1 MAYQA
6 LYRTWRPQK
15 FSDMIGQ
22 EVVTKTLKNAIMT
35 GQTTHAY
42 LFNGPRGTG
51 KTSAAKIFAKAINC
65 LNPINGE
72 PDGVCAMCQ
81 AADNGT
87 LGDVIELDA
96 ASNNGV
102 DEIREIRE
110 DVNYAPTQA
119 KYKVYIIDEVHM
131 LSTGAFNALLKTL
144 EEPPANVIFIL
155 ATTEPQKI
163 PATIISRTQR
173 FDFKR
178 IDAKA
183 AYDRMT
189 YILDQRGDTYDEAAI
204 RVIANA
210 ADGGMRDA
218 LSILDQALSFGD
230 GHVTLE
236 NALLVTG
243 SVTQTL
249 LGEYVQAVVQQDTKA
264 ALAKLS
270 EVLSAGKDASRFVE
284 DLISYARDLLLHTE
298 APELIS
304 IVPDNIF
311 KALASDTPATVWY
324 RMIDTLNDTQ
334 QQLRYTNR
342 PSIYLEVLTVKLSQP
357 LPTTA
362 PVTVER
368 VSATKVVADPQPQPQ
383 RPQAVAS
390 APAQSI
396 PTAPVSE
403 APVSEPTLEPASTA
417 SEVNET
423 PAVQPTPVPSRV
435 APRVSDDQAAV
446 FSVLSAAT
454 RGDLDRVVG
463 VWADMVNMLPVP
475 QQAMLNVA
483 RPIAAS
489 PEGLVVG
496 FDFDVIKSNA
506 MRNAE
511 LLNTMVTQIQNL
523 TQAQHERQLVFVNAE
538 EWPKMRAVFVAQ
550 RKGTAQTTATQQ
562 QVETQTANTVADDL
576 ASLTAMDVASE
587 AEAGPAPVVAEA
599 ERLFGSD
606 IVEEIDD

>member
-87 LGDVIELDA
+87 LGDIIELDA

-249 LGEYVQAVVQQDTKA
+249 LGEYVQAVVKQETKQ

-270 EVLSAGKDASRFVE
+270 EVLSAGKDANRFVE

-304 IVPDNIF
+304 IVPDETF
-311 KALASDTPATVWY
+311 TDLAANTQANVWY
-324 RMIDTLNDTQ
+324 RMIDILNDTQ
-334 QQLRYTNR
+334 QQLRFTNR

-357 LPTTA
+357 MATTA

-368 VSATKVVADPQPQPQ
+368 VSAPQVVADPTPTAPK
-383 RPQAVAS
+383 PAPAPVAS
-390 APAQSI
+390 A
-396 PTAPVSE
+396 APV
-403 APVSEPTLEPASTA
+403 V
-417 SEVNET
+417 ET
-423 PAVQPTPVPSRV
+423 PTQPATQPEPVASAAPAEQPATPAPTRV
-435 APRVSDDQAAV
+435 APRVADDQSAV
-446 FSVLSAAT
+446 FGVLSAAT
-454 RGDLDRVVG
+454 RGDLDRVQT

-483 RPIAAS
+483 KPIAAS
-489 PEGLVVG
+489 PDGLVVA
-496 FDFDVIKSNA
+496 FDFEVIKANA

-511 LLNTMVTQIQNL
+511 LLHTMVTQIRLL
-523 TQAQHERQLVFVNAE
+523 TQAQNERQLVFVTTDD
-538 EWPKMRAVFVAQ
+538 WPKMRAAFVAQ
-550 RKGTAQTTATQQ
+550 RQGTAATPSVQQ
-562 QVETQTANTVADDL
+562 QVPQQVAAAVDDDL
-576 ASLTAMDVASE
+576 ASLTAMDDQTE
-587 AEAGPAPVVAEA
+587 AAGPEPVVAEA
-599 ERLFGSD
+599 ERLFGAD

>member
-1 MAYQA
+1 
-6 LYRTWRPQK
+6 
-15 FSDMIGQ
+15 
-22 EVVTKTLKNAIMT
+22 
-35 GQTTHAY
+35 
-42 LFNGPRGTG
+42 
-51 KTSAAKIFAKAINC
+51 
-65 LNPINGE
+65 
-72 PDGVCAMCQ
+72 
-81 AADNGT
+81 
-87 LGDVIELDA
+87 
-96 ASNNGV
+96 
-102 DEIREIRE
+102 
-110 DVNYAPTQA
+110 
-119 KYKVYIIDEVHM
+119 M

-249 LGEYVQAVVQQDTKA
+249 LGEYVQAVVKQDTKQ

-270 EVLSAGKDASRFVE
+270 EVLSAGKDANRFVE

-304 IVPDNIF
+304 IVPDETF
-311 KALASDTPATVWY
+311 TDLAANKQANVWY
-324 RMIDTLNDTQ
+324 RMIDILNDTQ
-334 QQLRYTNR
+334 QQLRFTNR

-357 LPTTA
+357 MATTA

-368 VSATKVVADPQPQPQ
+368 VSAPQVVADPTPTAPK
-383 RPQAVAS
+383 PAPAPVAS
-390 APAQSI
+390 AAPVVETPTQPATQPEPVASAA
-396 PTAPVSE
+396 PAEQPATTAP
-403 APVSEPTLEPASTA
+403 T
-417 SEVNET
+417 
-423 PAVQPTPVPSRV
+423 RV
-435 APRVSDDQAAV
+435 APRVADDQSAV
-446 FSVLSAAT
+446 FGVLSAAT
-454 RGDLDRVVG
+454 RGDLDRVQT

-483 RPIAAS
+483 KPIAAS
-489 PEGLVVG
+489 PDGLVVA
-496 FDFDVIKSNA
+496 FDFEVIKANA

-511 LLNTMVTQIQNL
+511 LLHTMVTQIRLL
-523 TQAQHERQLVFVNAE
+523 TQAQNERQLVFVTTDD
-538 EWPKMRAVFVAQ
+538 WPKMRAAFVAQ
-550 RKGTAQTTATQQ
+550 RQGTAATPSVQQ
-562 QVETQTANTVADDL
+562 QVPQQVAAAVDDDL
-576 ASLTAMDVASE
+576 ASLTAMDDQTE
-587 AEAGPAPVVAEA
+587 AAGPEPVVAEA
-599 ERLFGSD
+599 ERLFGAD

>member
-87 LGDVIELDA
+87 LGDIIELDA

-249 LGEYVQAVVQQDTKA
+249 LGEYVQAVVKQDTKQ

-270 EVLSAGKDASRFVE
+270 EVLSAGKDANRFVE

-304 IVPDNIF
+304 IVPDETF
-311 KALASDTPATVWY
+311 TDLAANTQANVWY
-324 RMIDTLNDTQ
+324 RMIDILNDTQ
-334 QQLRYTNR
+334 QQLRFTNR
-342 PSIYLEVLTVKLSQP
+342 PSIYLEVLTVKLSQ
-357 LPTTA
+357 LMATTA

-368 VSATKVVADPQPQPQ
+368 VSAPQVVADPTPTAPK
-383 RPQAVAS
+383 PAPAPVAS
-390 APAQSI
+390 AAPVVEI
-396 PTAPVSE
+396 PTQPATQPEPVASAAPAE
-403 APVSEPTLEPASTA
+403 QPA
-417 SEVNET
+417 T
-423 PAVQPTPVPSRV
+423 PAPTRV
-435 APRVSDDQAAV
+435 APRVADDQSAV
-446 FSVLSAAT
+446 FGVLSAAT
-454 RGDLDRVVG
+454 RGDLDRVQT

-483 RPIAAS
+483 KPIAAS
-489 PEGLVVG
+489 PDGLVVA
-496 FDFDVIKSNA
+496 FDFEVIKANA

-511 LLNTMVTQIQNL
+511 LLHTMVAQIRLL
-523 TQAQHERQLVFVNAE
+523 TQAQNERQLVFVTTDD
-538 EWPKMRAVFVAQ
+538 WPKMRAAFVAQ
-550 RKGTAQTTATQQ
+550 RQGTAATPSVQQ
-562 QVETQTANTVADDL
+562 QVPQQVAAAVDDDL
-576 ASLTAMDVASE
+576 ASLTAMDDQTE
-587 AEAGPAPVVAEA
+587 AAGPEPVVAEA
-599 ERLFGSD
+599 ERLFGAD

>member
-51 KTSAAKIFAKAINC
+51 KTSAAKLFAKAINC

-87 LGDVIELDA
+87 LGDIIELDA

-249 LGEYVQAVVQQDTKA
+249 LGEYVQAVVKQDTKQ

-270 EVLSAGKDASRFVE
+270 EVLSAGKDANRFVE

-304 IVPDNIF
+304 IVPDETF
-311 KALASDTPATVWY
+311 TDLAANTQANVWY
-324 RMIDTLNDTQ
+324 RMIDILNDTQ
-334 QQLRYTNR
+334 QQLRFTNR

-357 LPTTA
+357 MATTA

-368 VSATKVVADPQPQPQ
+368 VSAPQVVADPTPTAPK
-383 RPQAVAS
+383 PAPAPVAS
-390 APAQSI
+390 A
-396 PTAPVSE
+396 APVVETPTQPATQPEPVASA
-403 APVSEPTLEPASTA
+403 APVEQPATAAPT
-417 SEVNET
+417 
-423 PAVQPTPVPSRV
+423 RV
-435 APRVSDDQAAV
+435 APRVADDQSAV
-446 FSVLSAAT
+446 FGVLSAAT
-454 RGDLDRVVG
+454 RGDLDRVQT

-483 RPIAAS
+483 KPIAAS
-489 PEGLVVG
+489 PDGLVVA
-496 FDFDVIKSNA
+496 FDFEVIKANA

-511 LLNTMVTQIQNL
+511 LLHTMVTQIRLL
-523 TQAQHERQLVFVNAE
+523 TQAQNERQLVFVTTDD
-538 EWPKMRAVFVAQ
+538 WPKMRASFVAQ
-550 RKGTAQTTATQQ
+550 RQGTAATPSVQQ
-562 QVETQTANTVADDL
+562 QVPQQIAAAVDDDL
-576 ASLTAMDVASE
+576 ASLTAMDDQTE
-587 AEAGPAPVVAEA
+587 AAGPEPVVAEA
-599 ERLFGSD
+599 ERLFGAD

>member
-87 LGDVIELDA
+87 LGDIIELDA

-189 YILDQRGDTYDEAAI
+189 YILDQRDDTYDEAAI

-249 LGEYVQAVVQQDTKA
+249 LGEYVQAVVKQDTKQ

-270 EVLSAGKDASRFVE
+270 EVLSAGKDANRFVE

-304 IVPDNIF
+304 IVPDETF
-311 KALASDTPATVWY
+311 TDLAANTQANVWY
-324 RMIDTLNDTQ
+324 RMIDILNDTQ
-334 QQLRYTNR
+334 QQLRFTNR

-357 LPTTA
+357 MATTA

-368 VSATKVVADPQPQPQ
+368 VSAPQVVADPTPTAPKPAPAPVASVAPVVETPTQPAPQPE
-383 RPQAVAS
+383 PVAS
-390 APAQSI
+390 AAPAEQPATAA
-396 PTAPVSE
+396 PT
-403 APVSEPTLEPASTA
+403 
-417 SEVNET
+417 
-423 PAVQPTPVPSRV
+423 RV
-435 APRVSDDQAAV
+435 APRVADDQSAV
-446 FSVLSAAT
+446 FGVLSAAT
-454 RGDLDRVVG
+454 RGDLDRVQT

-483 RPIAAS
+483 KPIAAS
-489 PEGLVVG
+489 PDGLVVA
-496 FDFDVIKSNA
+496 FDFEVIKANA

-511 LLNTMVTQIQNL
+511 LLHTMVTQIRLL
-523 TQAQHERQLVFVNAE
+523 TQAQNERQLVFVTTDD
-538 EWPKMRAVFVAQ
+538 WPKMRAAFVAQ
-550 RKGTAQTTATQQ
+550 RQGTAATPSVQQ
-562 QVETQTANTVADDL
+562 QVPQQVAAAVDDDL
-576 ASLTAMDVASE
+576 ASLTAMDDQAE
-587 AEAGPAPVVAEA
+587 AAGPAPVVAEA
-599 ERLFGSD
+599 ERLFGAD

>member
-87 LGDVIELDA
+87 LGDIIELDA

-249 LGEYVQAVVQQDTKA
+249 LGEYVQAVVKQDTKQ

-270 EVLSAGKDASRFVE
+270 EVLSAGKDDNRFVE

-304 IVPDNIF
+304 IVPDETF
-311 KALASDTPATVWY
+311 TDLAANTQANVWY
-324 RMIDTLNDTQ
+324 RMIDILNDTQ
-334 QQLRYTNR
+334 QQLRFTNR

-357 LPTTA
+357 MATTA

-368 VSATKVVADPQPQPQ
+368 VSAPQVVADPTPTAPKPAPAPVASVAPVVETPTQPAPQPE
-383 RPQAVAS
+383 PVAS
-390 APAQSI
+390 AAPAEQPATAA
-396 PTAPVSE
+396 PT
-403 APVSEPTLEPASTA
+403 
-417 SEVNET
+417 
-423 PAVQPTPVPSRV
+423 RV
-435 APRVSDDQAAV
+435 APRVADDQSAV
-446 FSVLSAAT
+446 FGVLSAAT
-454 RGDLDRVVG
+454 RGDLDRVQT

-483 RPIAAS
+483 KPIAAS
-489 PEGLVVG
+489 PDGLVVA
-496 FDFDVIKSNA
+496 FDFEVIKANA

-511 LLNTMVTQIQNL
+511 LLHTMVTQIRLL
-523 TQAQHERQLVFVNAE
+523 TQAQNERQLVFVTTDD
-538 EWPKMRAVFVAQ
+538 WPKMRAAFVAQ
-550 RKGTAQTTATQQ
+550 RQGTAATPSVQQ
-562 QVETQTANTVADDL
+562 QVPQQVAAAVDDDL
-576 ASLTAMDVASE
+576 ASLTAMDDQTE
-587 AEAGPAPVVAEA
+587 AAGPEPVVAEA
-599 ERLFGSD
+599 ERLFGAD

>member
-1 MAYQA
+1 VLLFFLRVKLGKIEAEISKERSRPNMAYQA

-15 FSDMIGQ
+15 FSDMVGQ
-22 EVVTKTLKNAIMT
+22 EVVTKTLKNAIIT
-35 GQTTHAY
+35 GQTSHAY

-51 KTSAAKIFAKAINC
+51 KTSAAKIFAKAVNC
-65 LNPINGE
+65 LNPIDGE
-72 PDGVCAMCQ
+72 PDGVCAICQ

-87 LGDVIELDA
+87 LGDIIELDA

-102 DEIREIRE
+102 DEIRQIRE

-183 AYDRMT
+183 AYDRMV
-189 YILDQRGDTYDEAAI
+189 YILDERGDTYDEAAL

-249 LGEYVQAVVQQDTKA
+249 LGEYVQAVVRQDTQG
-264 ALAKLS
+264 ALAKLA
-270 EVLSAGKDASRFVE
+270 EVLEAGKDANRFVE
-284 DLISYARDLLLHTE
+284 DLISYARDLLLNTE

-304 IVPDNIF
+304 IVPDDIF
-311 KALASDTPATVWY
+311 KSLATQEQPITWY
-324 RMIDTLNDTQ
+324 RMIDSLNDTQ
-334 QQLRYTNR
+334 QQLRFTNR
-342 PSIYLEVLTVKLSQP
+342 PSIYLEVLTVKLTQP
-357 LPTTA
+357 MVAPASVQVERITPPVQAAPQTPKPVIEPTSTA
-362 PVTVER
+362 PVVE
-368 VSATKVVADPQPQPQ
+368 K
-383 RPQAVAS
+383 
-390 APAQSI
+390 
-396 PTAPVSE
+396 SE
-403 APVSEPTLEPASTA
+403 AP
-417 SEVNET
+417 
-423 PAVQPTPVPSRV
+423 QPSP
-435 APRVSDDQAAV
+435 APRPIKTAPKVTSDATAV
-446 FSVLSAAT
+446 YKVLSDAT
-454 RGDLDRVVG
+454 RGDLDRVQT
-463 VWADMVNMLPVP
+463 VWSDLVNTLEIP

-483 RPIAAS
+483 KPIAAS
-489 PEGLVVG
+489 PDGVVIA
-496 FDFDVIKSNA
+496 FDFDVIRANA
-506 MRNAE
+506 MKNADM
-511 LLNTMVTQIQNL
+511 LQTVTQKMQQL
-523 TQAQHERQLVFVNAE
+523 TQSEHERQLVLINAD
-538 EWPKMRAVFVAQ
+538 EWPKLRSDFVAQ
-550 RKGTAQTTATQQ
+550 RQGGSAKKATETDTQAQQAAAELADVTAAP
-562 QVETQTANTVADDL
+562 QVEDEPEAPIT
-576 ASLTAMDVASE
+576 
-587 AEAGPAPVVAEA
+587 AEAQ
-599 ERLFGSD
+599 RLFGED
-606 IVEEIDD
+606 IVETVDD

>member
-87 LGDVIELDA
+87 LSDIIELDA

-249 LGEYVQAVVQQDTKA
+249 LGEYVQAVVKQDTKQ

-270 EVLSAGKDASRFVE
+270 EVLSAGKDANRFVE

-304 IVPDNIF
+304 IVPDETF
-311 KALASDTPATVWY
+311 TDLAANTQANVWY
-324 RMIDTLNDTQ
+324 RMIDILNDTQ
-334 QQLRYTNR
+334 QQLRFTNR

-357 LPTTA
+357 MATTA

-368 VSATKVVADPQPQPQ
+368 VSAPQVVADPTPTAPTK
-383 RPQAVAS
+383 PAPAPVAS
-390 APAQSI
+390 A
-396 PTAPVSE
+396 APV
-403 APVSEPTLEPASTA
+403 V
-417 SEVNET
+417 ET
-423 PAVQPTPVPSRV
+423 PTQPATQPEPVASAAPAEQPATAAPTRV
-435 APRVSDDQAAV
+435 APRVADDQSAV
-446 FSVLSAAT
+446 FGVLSAAT
-454 RGDLDRVVG
+454 RGDLDRVQT

-483 RPIAAS
+483 KPIAAS
-489 PEGLVVG
+489 PDGLVVA
-496 FDFDVIKSNA
+496 FDFEVIKANA

-511 LLNTMVTQIQNL
+511 LLHTMVTQIRLL
-523 TQAQHERQLVFVNAE
+523 TQAQNERQLVFVTTDD
-538 EWPKMRAVFVAQ
+538 WPKMRAAFVAQ
-550 RKGTAQTTATQQ
+550 RQGTAATPSVQQ
-562 QVETQTANTVADDL
+562 QVPQQVAAAVDDDL
-576 ASLTAMDVASE
+576 ASLTAMDDQTE
-587 AEAGPAPVVAEA
+587 AAGPEPVVAEA
-599 ERLFGSD
+599 ERLFGAD

>member
-87 LGDVIELDA
+87 LGDIIELDA

-249 LGEYVQAVVQQDTKA
+249 LGEYVQAVVKQDTKQ

-270 EVLSAGKDASRFVE
+270 EVLSAGKDANRFVE

-304 IVPDNIF
+304 IVPDETF
-311 KALASDTPATVWY
+311 TDLAANTQANVWY
-324 RMIDTLNDTQ
+324 RMIDILNETQ
-334 QQLRYTNR
+334 QQLRFTNR

-357 LPTTA
+357 MATTA

-368 VSATKVVADPQPQPQ
+368 VSAPQVVADPTPTAPK
-383 RPQAVAS
+383 PAPAPVAS
-390 APAQSI
+390 A
-396 PTAPVSE
+396 APVVETPTQPATQPEPVASA
-403 APVSEPTLEPASTA
+403 APVEQPATAAPT
-417 SEVNET
+417 
-423 PAVQPTPVPSRV
+423 RV
-435 APRVSDDQAAV
+435 APRVADDQSAV
-446 FSVLSAAT
+446 FGVLSAAT
-454 RGDLDRVVG
+454 RGDLDRVQT

-483 RPIAAS
+483 KPIAAS
-489 PEGLVVG
+489 PDGLVVA
-496 FDFDVIKSNA
+496 FDFEVIKANA

-511 LLNTMVTQIQNL
+511 LLHTMVTQIRLL
-523 TQAQHERQLVFVNAE
+523 TQAQNERQLVFVTTDD
-538 EWPKMRAVFVAQ
+538 WPKMRASFVAQ
-550 RKGTAQTTATQQ
+550 RQGTAATPSVQQ
-562 QVETQTANTVADDL
+562 QVPQQVAAAVDDDL
-576 ASLTAMDVASE
+576 ASLTAMDDQTE
-587 AEAGPAPVVAEA
+587 AAGPEPVVAEA
-599 ERLFGSD
+599 ERLFGAD

>member
-87 LGDVIELDA
+87 LGDIIELDA

-249 LGEYVQAVVQQDTKA
+249 LGEYVQAVVKQDTKQ

-270 EVLSAGKDASRFVE
+270 EVLSAGKDANRFVE

-304 IVPDNIF
+304 IVPDETF
-311 KALASDTPATVWY
+311 TDLAANTQANVWY
-324 RMIDTLNDTQ
+324 RMIDILNDTQ
-334 QQLRYTNR
+334 QQLRFTNR

-357 LPTTA
+357 MATTA

-368 VSATKVVADPQPQPQ
+368 VSAPQVVADPTPTAPTK
-383 RPQAVAS
+383 PAPAPVAS
-390 APAQSI
+390 A
-396 PTAPVSE
+396 APV
-403 APVSEPTLEPASTA
+403 V
-417 SEVNET
+417 ET
-423 PAVQPTPVPSRV
+423 PTQPATQPEPVASAAPAEQPATAAPTRV
-435 APRVSDDQAAV
+435 APRVADDQSAV
-446 FSVLSAAT
+446 FGVLGAAT
-454 RGDLDRVVG
+454 RGDLDRVQT

-483 RPIAAS
+483 KPIAAS
-489 PEGLVVG
+489 PDGLVVA
-496 FDFDVIKSNA
+496 FDFEVIKANA

-511 LLNTMVTQIQNL
+511 LLHTMVTQIRLL
-523 TQAQHERQLVFVNAE
+523 TQAQNERQLVFVTTDD
-538 EWPKMRAVFVAQ
+538 WPKMRAAFVAQ
-550 RKGTAQTTATQQ
+550 RQGTAATPSVQQ
-562 QVETQTANTVADDL
+562 QVPQQVAAAVDDDL
-576 ASLTAMDVASE
+576 ASLTAMDDQTE
-587 AEAGPAPVVAEA
+587 AAGPEPVVAEA
-599 ERLFGSD
+599 ERLFGAD

>member
-87 LGDVIELDA
+87 LGDIIELDA

-144 EEPPANVIFIL
+144 EEPPANVIFIF

-249 LGEYVQAVVQQDTKA
+249 LGEYVQAVVKQDTKQ

-270 EVLSAGKDASRFVE
+270 EVLSAGKDANRFVE

-304 IVPDNIF
+304 IVPDETF
-311 KALASDTPATVWY
+311 TDLAANTQANVWY
-324 RMIDTLNDTQ
+324 RMIDILNDTQ
-334 QQLRYTNR
+334 QQLRFTNR

-357 LPTTA
+357 MATTA

-368 VSATKVVADPQPQPQ
+368 VSAPQVVADPTPTAPK
-383 RPQAVAS
+383 PAPAPVAS
-390 APAQSI
+390 AAPVVETPTQPATQPEPVASAA
-396 PTAPVSE
+396 PAEQPATTAP
-403 APVSEPTLEPASTA
+403 T
-417 SEVNET
+417 
-423 PAVQPTPVPSRV
+423 RV
-435 APRVSDDQAAV
+435 APRVADDQSAV
-446 FSVLSAAT
+446 FGVLSAAT
-454 RGDLDRVVG
+454 RGDLDRVQT

-483 RPIAAS
+483 KPIAAS
-489 PEGLVVG
+489 PDGLVVA
-496 FDFDVIKSNA
+496 FDFEVIKANA

-511 LLNTMVTQIQNL
+511 LLHTMVTQIRLL
-523 TQAQHERQLVFVNAE
+523 TQAQNERQLVFVTTDD
-538 EWPKMRAVFVAQ
+538 WPKMRAAFVAQ
-550 RKGTAQTTATQQ
+550 RQGTAATPSVQQ
-562 QVETQTANTVADDL
+562 QVPQQVAAAVDDDL
-576 ASLTAMDVASE
+576 ASLTAMDDQTE
-587 AEAGPAPVVAEA
+587 AAGPEPVVAEA
-599 ERLFGSD
+599 ERLFGAD

>member
-22 EVVTKTLKNAIMT
+22 EIVTKTLKNAIIT
-35 GQTTHAY
+35 GQITHAY

-65 LNPINGE
+65 LHPVDGE
-72 PDGVCAMCQ
+72 PDGTCEICQ

-87 LGDVIELDA
+87 LGDIVELDA

-110 DVNYAPTQA
+110 DVTYAPTQA

-178 IDAKA
+178 INAQS
-183 AYDRMT
+183 AYERMI
-189 YILDQRGDTYDEAAI
+189 YILDQRGNTYDEAALK
-204 RVIANA
+204 VIANA

-249 LGEYVQAVVQQDTKA
+249 LGKYVEAVVNQNTKQG
-264 ALAKLS
+264 LAKLS
-270 EVLSAGKDASRFVE
+270 EVLDEGKDANRFVE
-284 DLISYARDLLLHTE
+284 DLISYARDLLLYTE
-298 APELIS
+298 APELVTL
-304 IVPDNIF
+304 VPDETFTQLAKTQSANI
-311 KALASDTPATVWY
+311 WY
-324 RMIDTLNDTQ
+324 NMIDTLNNTQ
-334 QQLRYTNR
+334 QQLRFTNR
-342 PSIYLEVLTVKLSQP
+342 PAIYLEVLTVKLSQP
-357 LPTTA
+357 VGQGQVVSSVSSAVDPVATAVQTDRQSSEQQPT
-362 PVTVER
+362 P
-368 VSATKVVADPQPQPQ
+368 SP
-383 RPQAVAS
+383 AS
-390 APAQSI
+390 EPAQS
-396 PTAPVSE
+396 VSHE
-403 APVSEPTLEPASTA
+403 EKRSQPVSEPKPVT
-417 SEVNET
+417 SEN
-423 PAVQPTPVPSRV
+423 SRV
-435 APRVSDDQAAV
+435 APHVSEDQAAV
-446 FSVLSAAT
+446 FGVLSEAT
-454 RGDLDRVVG
+454 RGDLDRVTAIWG
-463 VWADMVNMLPVP
+463 DMINMLPVP
-475 QQAMLNVA
+475 EQAMLNVA

-489 PEGLVVG
+489 SNGLVVA
-496 FDFDVIKSNA
+496 FDFDVIRANA
-506 MRNAE
+506 MRKPD
-511 LLNTMVTQIQNL
+511 LLQTMVTQIREL
-523 TQAQHERQLVFVNAE
+523 TQAQHERQLVFITTE
-538 EWPKMRAVFVAQ
+538 SWPVLRSKFVAQ
-550 RKGTAQTTATQQ
+550 LPKHKQQAPAVNPDIEEKADTTEDNLVT
-562 QVETQTANTVADDL
+562 
-576 ASLTAMDVASE
+576 E
-587 AEAGPAPVVAEA
+587 AKTIFDE
-599 ERLFGSD
+599 S

>member
-87 LGDVIELDA
+87 LGDIIELDA

-249 LGEYVQAVVQQDTKA
+249 LGEYVQAVVKQDTKQ

-270 EVLSAGKDASRFVE
+270 EVLSAGKDANRFVE

-304 IVPDNIF
+304 IVPDETF
-311 KALASDTPATVWY
+311 TDLAANTQANVWY
-324 RMIDTLNDTQ
+324 RMIDILNDTQ
-334 QQLRYTNR
+334 QQLRFTNR

-357 LPTTA
+357 MATTA

-368 VSATKVVADPQPQPQ
+368 VSAPQVVADPTPTAPKPAPAPVASVAPVVETPTQPAPQPE
-383 RPQAVAS
+383 PVAS
-390 APAQSI
+390 AAPAEQPATAA
-396 PTAPVSE
+396 PT
-403 APVSEPTLEPASTA
+403 
-417 SEVNET
+417 
-423 PAVQPTPVPSRV
+423 RV
-435 APRVSDDQAAV
+435 APRVADDQSAV
-446 FSVLSAAT
+446 FGVLSAAT
-454 RGDLDRVVG
+454 RGDLDRVQT

-483 RPIAAS
+483 KPIAAS
-489 PEGLVVG
+489 PDGLVVA
-496 FDFDVIKSNA
+496 FDFEVIKANA

-511 LLNTMVTQIQNL
+511 LLHTMVTQIRLL
-523 TQAQHERQLVFVNAE
+523 TQAQNERQLVFVTTDD
-538 EWPKMRAVFVAQ
+538 WPKMRAAFVAQ
-550 RKGTAQTTATQQ
+550 RQGTAATPSVQQ
-562 QVETQTANTVADDL
+562 QVPQQVAAAVDDDL
-576 ASLTAMDVASE
+576 ASLTAMDDQ
-587 AEAGPAPVVAEA
+587 AEASGPAPVVAEA
-599 ERLFGSD
+599 ERLFGAD

>member
-87 LGDVIELDA
+87 LGDIIELDA

-249 LGEYVQAVVQQDTKA
+249 LGEYVQAVVKQDTKQ

-270 EVLSAGKDASRFVE
+270 EVLSAGKDANRFVE

-304 IVPDNIF
+304 IVPDETF
-311 KALASDTPATVWY
+311 TDLAANTQANVWY
-324 RMIDTLNDTQ
+324 RMIDILNDTQ
-334 QQLRYTNR
+334 QQLRFTNR

-357 LPTTA
+357 MATTA

-368 VSATKVVADPQPQPQ
+368 VSAPQVVADPTSTAPKPA
-383 RPQAVAS
+383 PAPVAS
-390 APAQSI
+390 AAPVVETPTQPATQPEPVASAA
-396 PTAPVSE
+396 PAEQPATTAP
-403 APVSEPTLEPASTA
+403 T
-417 SEVNET
+417 
-423 PAVQPTPVPSRV
+423 RV
-435 APRVSDDQAAV
+435 APRVADDQSAV
-446 FSVLSAAT
+446 FGVLSAAT
-454 RGDLDRVVG
+454 RGDLDRVQT

-483 RPIAAS
+483 KPIAAS
-489 PEGLVVG
+489 PDGLVVA
-496 FDFDVIKSNA
+496 FDFEVIKANA

-511 LLNTMVTQIQNL
+511 LLHTMVTQIRLL
-523 TQAQHERQLVFVNAE
+523 TQAQNERQLVFVTTDD
-538 EWPKMRAVFVAQ
+538 WPKMRAAFVAQ
-550 RKGTAQTTATQQ
+550 RQGTAATPSVQQ
-562 QVETQTANTVADDL
+562 QVPQQVAAAVDDDL
-576 ASLTAMDVASE
+576 ASLTAMDDQTE
-587 AEAGPAPVVAEA
+587 AAGPEPVVAEA
-599 ERLFGSD
+599 ERLFGAD

>member
-87 LGDVIELDA
+87 LGDIIELDA

-249 LGEYVQAVVQQDTKA
+249 LGEYVQAVVKQDTKQ

-270 EVLSAGKDASRFVE
+270 EVLSAGKDANRFAE

-304 IVPDNIF
+304 IVPDETF
-311 KALASDTPATVWY
+311 TDLAANTQANVWY
-324 RMIDTLNDTQ
+324 RMIDILNDTQ
-334 QQLRYTNR
+334 QQLRFTNR

-357 LPTTA
+357 MATTA

-368 VSATKVVADPQPQPQ
+368 VSAPQVVADPTPTAPKPAPAPVASVAPVVETPTQPAPQPE
-383 RPQAVAS
+383 PVAS
-390 APAQSI
+390 AAPAEQ
-396 PTAPVSE
+396 PATTAP
-403 APVSEPTLEPASTA
+403 T
-417 SEVNET
+417 
-423 PAVQPTPVPSRV
+423 RV
-435 APRVSDDQAAV
+435 APRVADDQSAV
-446 FSVLSAAT
+446 FGVLSAAT
-454 RGDLDRVVG
+454 RGDLDRVQT

-483 RPIAAS
+483 KPIAAS
-489 PEGLVVG
+489 PDGLVVA
-496 FDFDVIKSNA
+496 FDFEVIKANA

-511 LLNTMVTQIQNL
+511 LLHTMVTQIRLL
-523 TQAQHERQLVFVNAE
+523 TQAQNERQLVFVTTDD
-538 EWPKMRAVFVAQ
+538 WPKMRAAFVAQ
-550 RKGTAQTTATQQ
+550 RQGTAATPSVQQ
-562 QVETQTANTVADDL
+562 QVPQQVAAAVDDDL
-576 ASLTAMDVASE
+576 ASLTAMDDQTE
-587 AEAGPAPVVAEA
+587 AAGPEPVVAEA
-599 ERLFGSD
+599 ERLFGAD

>member
-87 LGDVIELDA
+87 LGDIIELDA

-249 LGEYVQAVVQQDTKA
+249 LGEYVQAVVKQDTKQ

-270 EVLSAGKDASRFVE
+270 EVLSAGKDANRFVE

-304 IVPDNIF
+304 IVPDETF
-311 KALASDTPATVWY
+311 TDLAANTQANVWY
-324 RMIDTLNDTQ
+324 RMIDILNDTQ
-334 QQLRYTNR
+334 QQLRFTNR

-357 LPTTA
+357 MATTA

-368 VSATKVVADPQPQPQ
+368 VSAPQVVADPTPTAPK
-383 RPQAVAS
+383 PAPAPVAS
-390 APAQSI
+390 AAPVVETPTQPATQPEPVASAA
-396 PTAPVSE
+396 PAEQPATTAP
-403 APVSEPTLEPASTA
+403 T
-417 SEVNET
+417 
-423 PAVQPTPVPSRV
+423 RV
-435 APRVSDDQAAV
+435 APRVADDQSVV
-446 FSVLSAAT
+446 FGVLSAAT
-454 RGDLDRVVG
+454 RGDLDRVQT

-483 RPIAAS
+483 KPIAAS
-489 PEGLVVG
+489 PDGLVVA
-496 FDFDVIKSNA
+496 FDFEVIKANA

-511 LLNTMVTQIQNL
+511 LLHTMVTQIRLL
-523 TQAQHERQLVFVNAE
+523 TQAQNERQLVFVTTDD
-538 EWPKMRAVFVAQ
+538 WPKMRAAFVAQ
-550 RKGTAQTTATQQ
+550 RQGTAATPSVQQ
-562 QVETQTANTVADDL
+562 QVPQQVAAAVDDDL
-576 ASLTAMDVASE
+576 ASLTAMDDQTE
-587 AEAGPAPVVAEA
+587 AAGPEPVVAEA
-599 ERLFGSD
+599 ERLFGAD

>member
-87 LGDVIELDA
+87 LGDIIELDA

-249 LGEYVQAVVQQDTKA
+249 LGEYVQAVVKQDTKQ

-270 EVLSAGKDASRFVE
+270 EVLSAGKDANRFVE

-304 IVPDNIF
+304 IVPDETF
-311 KALASDTPATVWY
+311 TDLAANTQANVWY
-324 RMIDTLNDTQ
+324 RMIDILNDTQ
-334 QQLRYTNR
+334 QQLRFTNR

-357 LPTTA
+357 MATTA

-368 VSATKVVADPQPQPQ
+368 VSAPQVVADPTPTAPK
-383 RPQAVAS
+383 PAPAPVAS
-390 APAQSI
+390 AAPVVETPTQPATQPEPVASAA
-396 PTAPVSE
+396 PAEQPATTAP
-403 APVSEPTLEPASTA
+403 T
-417 SEVNET
+417 
-423 PAVQPTPVPSRV
+423 RV
-435 APRVSDDQAAV
+435 APRVADDQSAV
-446 FSVLSAAT
+446 FGVLSAAT
-454 RGDLDRVVG
+454 RGDLDRVQT

-483 RPIAAS
+483 KPIAAS
-489 PEGLVVG
+489 PDGLVVA
-496 FDFDVIKSNA
+496 FDFEVIKANA

-511 LLNTMVTQIQNL
+511 LLHTMVTQIRLL
-523 TQAQHERQLVFVNAE
+523 TQAQNERQLVFVTTDD
-538 EWPKMRAVFVAQ
+538 WPKMRAAFVAQ
-550 RKGTAQTTATQQ
+550 RQGTAATPSVQQ
-562 QVETQTANTVADDL
+562 QVPQQVAAAVDDDL
-576 ASLTAMDVASE
+576 ASLTAMDDQ
-587 AEAGPAPVVAEA
+587 AEAAGPEPVVAEA
-599 ERLFGSD
+599 ERLFGAD

>member
-87 LGDVIELDA
+87 LGDIIELDA

-249 LGEYVQAVVQQDTKA
+249 LGEYVQAVVKQDTKQ

-270 EVLSAGKDASRFVE
+270 EVLSAGKDANRFVE

-304 IVPDNIF
+304 IVPDETF
-311 KALASDTPATVWY
+311 TDLAANTQANVWY
-324 RMIDTLNDTQ
+324 RMIDILNDTQ
-334 QQLRYTNR
+334 QQLRFTNR

-357 LPTTA
+357 MATTA

-368 VSATKVVADPQPQPQ
+368 VSAPQVVADPTPTAPTK
-383 RPQAVAS
+383 PGPAPVAS
-390 APAQSI
+390 A
-396 PTAPVSE
+396 APV
-403 APVSEPTLEPASTA
+403 V
-417 SEVNET
+417 ET
-423 PAVQPTPVPSRV
+423 PTQPATQPEPVASAAPAEQPATAAPTCV
-435 APRVSDDQAAV
+435 APRVADDQSAV
-446 FSVLSAAT
+446 FGVLSAAT
-454 RGDLDRVVG
+454 RGDLDRVQT

-483 RPIAAS
+483 TPIAAS
-489 PEGLVVG
+489 PDGLVVA
-496 FDFDVIKSNA
+496 FDFEVIKANA

-511 LLNTMVTQIQNL
+511 LLHTMVTQIRLL
-523 TQAQHERQLVFVNAE
+523 TQAQNERQLVFVTTDD
-538 EWPKMRAVFVAQ
+538 WPKMRAAFVAQ
-550 RKGTAQTTATQQ
+550 RQGTAATPSVQQ
-562 QVETQTANTVADDL
+562 QVPQQVAAAVDDDL
-576 ASLTAMDVASE
+576 ASLTAMDDQTE
-587 AEAGPAPVVAEA
+587 AAGPEPVVAEA
-599 ERLFGSD
+599 ERLFGAD

>member
-87 LGDVIELDA
+87 LGDIIELDA

-249 LGEYVQAVVQQDTKA
+249 LGEYVQAVVKQDTKQ

-270 EVLSAGKDASRFVE
+270 EVLSAGKDANRFVE

-304 IVPDNIF
+304 IVPDETF
-311 KALASDTPATVWY
+311 TDLAANTQANVWY
-324 RMIDTLNDTQ
+324 RMIDILNDTQ
-334 QQLRYTNR
+334 QQLRFTNR

-357 LPTTA
+357 MATTA

-368 VSATKVVADPQPQPQ
+368 VSAPQVVADPTPTAPK
-383 RPQAVAS
+383 PAPAPVAS
-390 APAQSI
+390 A
-396 PTAPVSE
+396 APVVETPTQPATQPEPVASA
-403 APVSEPTLEPASTA
+403 APVEQPATAAPT
-417 SEVNET
+417 
-423 PAVQPTPVPSRV
+423 RV
-435 APRVSDDQAAV
+435 APRVADDQSAV
-446 FSVLSAAT
+446 FGVLSAAT
-454 RGDLDRVVG
+454 RGDLDRVQT

-483 RPIAAS
+483 KPIAAS
-489 PEGLVVG
+489 PDGLVVA
-496 FDFDVIKSNA
+496 FDFEVIKANA

-511 LLNTMVTQIQNL
+511 LLHTMVTQIRLL
-523 TQAQHERQLVFVNAE
+523 TQAQNERQLVFVTTDD
-538 EWPKMRAVFVAQ
+538 WPKMRAAFVAQ
-550 RKGTAQTTATQQ
+550 RQGTAATPSVQQ
-562 QVETQTANTVADDL
+562 QVPQQVAAAVDDDL
-576 ASLTAMDVASE
+576 ASLTAMDDQTE
-587 AEAGPAPVVAEA
+587 AAGPEPVVAEA
-599 ERLFGSD
+599 ERLFGAD

>member
-87 LGDVIELDA
+87 LGDIIELDA

-249 LGEYVQAVVQQDTKA
+249 LGEYVQAVVKQDTKQ

-270 EVLSAGKDASRFVE
+270 EVLSAGKDANRFVE

-304 IVPDNIF
+304 IVPDETF
-311 KALASDTPATVWY
+311 TDLAANTQANVWY
-324 RMIDTLNDTQ
+324 RMIDILNDTQ
-334 QQLRYTNR
+334 QQLRFTNR

-357 LPTTA
+357 MATTA

-368 VSATKVVADPQPQPQ
+368 VSAPQVVADPTPTAPK
-383 RPQAVAS
+383 PAPAPVAS
-390 APAQSI
+390 AAPVVETPTQPATQPEPVASAA
-396 PTAPVSE
+396 PAEQPATTAP
-403 APVSEPTLEPASTA
+403 T
-417 SEVNET
+417 
-423 PAVQPTPVPSRV
+423 RV
-435 APRVSDDQAAV
+435 APRVADDQSAV
-446 FSVLSAAT
+446 FGVLSAAT
-454 RGDLDRVVG
+454 RGDLDRVQT

-483 RPIAAS
+483 KPIAAS
-489 PEGLVVG
+489 PDGLVVA
-496 FDFDVIKSNA
+496 FDFEVIKANA

-511 LLNTMVTQIQNL
+511 LLHTMVTQIRLL
-523 TQAQHERQLVFVNAE
+523 TQAQNERQLVFVTTDD
-538 EWPKMRAVFVAQ
+538 WPKMRAAFVAQ
-550 RKGTAQTTATQQ
+550 RQGTAATPSVQQ
-562 QVETQTANTVADDL
+562 QVPQQVAAAVDDDL
-576 ASLTAMDVASE
+576 ASLTAMDDKTE
-587 AEAGPAPVVAEA
+587 AAGPEPVVAEA
-599 ERLFGSD
+599 ERLFGAD

>member
-87 LGDVIELDA
+87 LGDIIELDA

-249 LGEYVQAVVQQDTKA
+249 LGEYVQAVVKQDTKQ

-270 EVLSAGKDASRFVE
+270 EVLSAGKDANRFVE

-304 IVPDNIF
+304 IVPDETF
-311 KALASDTPATVWY
+311 TDLAANTQANVWY
-324 RMIDTLNDTQ
+324 RMIDILNDTQ
-334 QQLRYTNR
+334 QQLRFTNR

-357 LPTTA
+357 MATTA

-368 VSATKVVADPQPQPQ
+368 VSAPQVVADPTPTAPK
-383 RPQAVAS
+383 PAPVAS
-390 APAQSI
+390 A
-396 PTAPVSE
+396 APV
-403 APVSEPTLEPASTA
+403 V
-417 SEVNET
+417 ET
-423 PAVQPTPVPSRV
+423 PTQPATQPEPVASAAPAEQPATPAPTRV
-435 APRVSDDQAAV
+435 APRVADDQSAV
-446 FSVLSAAT
+446 FGVLSAAT
-454 RGDLDRVVG
+454 RGDLDRVQT

-483 RPIAAS
+483 KPIAAS
-489 PEGLVVG
+489 PDGLVVA
-496 FDFDVIKSNA
+496 FDFEVIKANA

-511 LLNTMVTQIQNL
+511 LLHTMVTQIRLL
-523 TQAQHERQLVFVNAE
+523 TQAQNERQLVFVTTDD
-538 EWPKMRAVFVAQ
+538 WPKMRAAFVAQ
-550 RKGTAQTTATQQ
+550 RQGTAATPSVQQ
-562 QVETQTANTVADDL
+562 QVPQQVAAAVDDDL
-576 ASLTAMDVASE
+576 ASLTAMDDQTE
-587 AEAGPAPVVAEA
+587 AAGPEPVVAEA
-599 ERLFGSD
+599 ERLFGAD

>member
-87 LGDVIELDA
+87 LGDIIELDA

-249 LGEYVQAVVQQDTKA
+249 LGEYVQAVVKQDTKQ

-270 EVLSAGKDASRFVE
+270 EVLSAGKDANRFVE

-304 IVPDNIF
+304 IVPDETF
-311 KALASDTPATVWY
+311 TDLAANTQANVWY
-324 RMIDTLNDTQ
+324 RMIDILNDTQ
-334 QQLRYTNR
+334 QQLRFTNR

-357 LPTTA
+357 MATTA

-368 VSATKVVADPQPQPQ
+368 VSAPQVVADPTPTAPTK
-383 RPQAVAS
+383 PAPAPVAS
-390 APAQSI
+390 A
-396 PTAPVSE
+396 APV
-403 APVSEPTLEPASTA
+403 V
-417 SEVNET
+417 ET
-423 PAVQPTPVPSRV
+423 PTQPATQPEPVASAAPAEQPATPAPTRV
-435 APRVSDDQAAV
+435 APRVADDQSAV
-446 FSVLSAAT
+446 FGVLSAAT
-454 RGDLDRVVG
+454 RGDLDRVQT

-483 RPIAAS
+483 KPIAAS
-489 PEGLVVG
+489 PDGLVVA
-496 FDFDVIKSNA
+496 FDFEVIKANA

-511 LLNTMVTQIQNL
+511 LLHTMVTQIRLL
-523 TQAQHERQLVFVNAE
+523 TQAQNERQLVFVTTDD
-538 EWPKMRAVFVAQ
+538 WPKMRAAFVAQ
-550 RKGTAQTTATQQ
+550 RQGTAATPSEQQ
-562 QVETQTANTVADDL
+562 QVPQQVAAAVDDDL
-576 ASLTAMDVASE
+576 ASLTAMDDQTE
-587 AEAGPAPVVAEA
+587 AAGPEPVVAEA
-599 ERLFGSD
+599 ERLFGAD

>member
-87 LGDVIELDA
+87 LGDIIELDA

-249 LGEYVQAVVQQDTKA
+249 LGEYVQAVVKQDTKQ

-270 EVLSAGKDASRFVE
+270 EVLSAGKDANRFVE

-304 IVPDNIF
+304 IVPDETF
-311 KALASDTPATVWY
+311 TDLAANTQANVWY
-324 RMIDTLNDTQ
+324 RMIDILNDTQ
-334 QQLRYTNR
+334 QQLRFTNR

-357 LPTTA
+357 MATTA

-368 VSATKVVADPQPQPQ
+368 VSAPQVVADPTPTAPTK
-383 RPQAVAS
+383 PAPAPVAS
-390 APAQSI
+390 AAPVVETPTQPATQPEPVASAA
-396 PTAPVSE
+396 PAEQPATTAP
-403 APVSEPTLEPASTA
+403 T
-417 SEVNET
+417 
-423 PAVQPTPVPSRV
+423 RV
-435 APRVSDDQAAV
+435 APRVADDQSAV
-446 FSVLSAAT
+446 FGVLSAAT
-454 RGDLDRVVG
+454 RGDLDRVQT

-483 RPIAAS
+483 KPIAAS
-489 PEGLVVG
+489 PDGLVVA
-496 FDFDVIKSNA
+496 FDFEVIKANA

-511 LLNTMVTQIQNL
+511 LLHTMVTQIRLL
-523 TQAQHERQLVFVNAE
+523 TQAQNERQLVFVTTDD
-538 EWPKMRAVFVAQ
+538 WPKMRAAFVAQ
-550 RKGTAQTTATQQ
+550 RQGTAATPSVQQ
-562 QVETQTANTVADDL
+562 QVPQQVAAAVDDDL
-576 ASLTAMDVASE
+576 ASLTAMDDQTE
-587 AEAGPAPVVAEA
+587 AAGPEPVVAEA
-599 ERLFGSD
+599 ERLFGAD

>member
-87 LGDVIELDA
+87 LGDIIELDA

-249 LGEYVQAVVQQDTKA
+249 LGEYVQAVVKQDTKQ

-270 EVLSAGKDASRFVE
+270 EVLSAGKDANRFVE

-304 IVPDNIF
+304 IVPDETF
-311 KALASDTPATVWY
+311 TDLAANTQANVWY
-324 RMIDTLNDTQ
+324 RMIDILNDTQ
-334 QQLRYTNR
+334 QQLRFTNR

-357 LPTTA
+357 MATTA

-368 VSATKVVADPQPQPQ
+368 VSAPQVVADPTPTAPK
-383 RPQAVAS
+383 PAPAPVAS
-390 APAQSI
+390 AAPVVETPTQPATQPEPVASAA
-396 PTAPVSE
+396 PSEQPATTAP
-403 APVSEPTLEPASTA
+403 T
-417 SEVNET
+417 
-423 PAVQPTPVPSRV
+423 RV
-435 APRVSDDQAAV
+435 APRVADDQSAV
-446 FSVLSAAT
+446 FGVLSAAT
-454 RGDLDRVVG
+454 RGDLDRVQT

-483 RPIAAS
+483 KPIAAS
-489 PEGLVVG
+489 PDGLVVA
-496 FDFDVIKSNA
+496 FDFEVIKANA

-511 LLNTMVTQIQNL
+511 LLHTMVTQIRLL
-523 TQAQHERQLVFVNAE
+523 TQAQNERQLVFVTTDD
-538 EWPKMRAVFVAQ
+538 WPKMRAAFVAQ
-550 RKGTAQTTATQQ
+550 RQGTAATPSVQQ
-562 QVETQTANTVADDL
+562 QVPQQVAAAVDDDL
-576 ASLTAMDVASE
+576 ASLTAMDDQTE
-587 AEAGPAPVVAEA
+587 AAGPEPVVAEA
-599 ERLFGSD
+599 ERLFGAD

>member
-22 EVVTKTLKNAIMT
+22 EVVTKTLKNAIIT
-35 GQTTHAY
+35 GQITHAY

-65 LNPINGE
+65 LHPVDGE
-72 PDGVCAMCQ
+72 PDGTCEICQ
-81 AADNGT
+81 AADAGT

-110 DVNYAPTQA
+110 DVTYAPTQA

-178 IDAKA
+178 INAQA
-183 AYDRMT
+183 AYERMV
-189 YILDQRGDTYDEAAI
+189 YILNERGNTYDEAAL

-249 LGEYVQAVVQQDTKA
+249 LGQYVQTVVQQDTKA

-270 EVLSAGKDASRFVE
+270 EVLDAGKDANRFVE
-284 DLISYARDLLLHTE
+284 DLISYARDLLLYTE
-298 APELIS
+298 ASELVTL
-304 IVPDNIF
+304 VPDETF
-311 KALASDTPATVWY
+311 MQLAKGQAEPVWY
-324 RMIDTLNDTQ
+324 NMIDQLNETQ

-342 PSIYLEVLTVKLSQP
+342 PAIYLEVLTVKLSQP
-357 LPTTA
+357 VA
-362 PVTVER
+362 PVINNVSTESTPREQTQPQVAPVQPAAPTSATAQPATQVTETKTVESHKQ
-368 VSATKVVADPQPQPQ
+368 VATVH
-383 RPQAVAS
+383 
-390 APAQSI
+390 
-396 PTAPVSE
+396 VSE
-403 APVSEPTLEPASTA
+403 
-417 SEVNET
+417 
-423 PAVQPTPVPSRV
+423 
-435 APRVSDDQAAV
+435 DQTAV
-446 FSVLSAAT
+446 FKVLAEAT
-454 RGDLDRVVG
+454 RGDLNRITA
-463 VWADMVNMLPVP
+463 VWSDMVNMLPVSE
-475 QQAMLNVA
+475 QAMLNVS
-483 RPIAAS
+483 RPVAAS
-489 PEGLVVG
+489 AHGLVVAFN
-496 FDFDVIKSNA
+496 FDIIRHNA
-506 MRNAE
+506 MQKND
-511 LLNTMVTQIQNL
+511 LLQTMVTQIREL
-523 TQAQHERQLVFVNAE
+523 TQAANERQLVFITSDD
-538 EWPKMRAVFVAQ
+538 WQQLRAKYVAQ
-550 RKGTAQTTATQQ
+550 LTKQHTQAPVSDEATAQQMP
-562 QVETQTANTVADDL
+562 VEP
-576 ASLTAMDVASE
+576 AMDQPVEQVDSLVTE
-587 AEAGPAPVVAEA
+587 AKNIFDED
-599 ERLFGSD
+599 L
-606 IVEEIDD
+606 VEEVDD

>member
-87 LGDVIELDA
+87 LGDIIELDA

-249 LGEYVQAVVQQDTKA
+249 LGEYVQAVVKQDTKQ

-270 EVLSAGKDASRFVE
+270 EVLSAGKDANRFVE

-304 IVPDNIF
+304 IVPDETF
-311 KALASDTPATVWY
+311 TDLAANTQANVWY
-324 RMIDTLNDTQ
+324 RMIDILNDTQ
-334 QQLRYTNR
+334 QQLRFTNR

-357 LPTTA
+357 MATTA

-368 VSATKVVADPQPQPQ
+368 VSAPQVVADPTPTAPK
-383 RPQAVAS
+383 PAPAPVAS
-390 APAQSI
+390 A
-396 PTAPVSE
+396 APV
-403 APVSEPTLEPASTA
+403 V
-417 SEVNET
+417 ET
-423 PAVQPTPVPSRV
+423 PTQPATQPEPVASAAPAEQPATPAPTRV
-435 APRVSDDQAAV
+435 APRVADDQSAV
-446 FSVLSAAT
+446 FGVLSAAT
-454 RGDLDRVVG
+454 RGDLDRVQT

-483 RPIAAS
+483 KPIAAS
-489 PEGLVVG
+489 PDGLVVA
-496 FDFDVIKSNA
+496 FDFEVIKANA

-511 LLNTMVTQIQNL
+511 LLHTLVTQIRLL
-523 TQAQHERQLVFVNAE
+523 TQAQNERQLVFVTTDD
-538 EWPKMRAVFVAQ
+538 WPKMRAAFVAQ
-550 RKGTAQTTATQQ
+550 RQGTAATPSVQQ
-562 QVETQTANTVADDL
+562 QVPQQVAAAVDDDL
-576 ASLTAMDVASE
+576 ASLTAMDDQTE
-587 AEAGPAPVVAEA
+587 AAGPEPVVAEA
-599 ERLFGSD
+599 ERLFGAD

>member
-1 MAYQA
+1 MRKGSQVMAYQA

-22 EVVTKTLKNAIMT
+22 EIVTKTLKNAIIT
-35 GQTTHAY
+35 GQITHAY

-65 LNPINGE
+65 LHPVDGE
-72 PDGVCAMCQ
+72 PDGTCEICQ

-87 LGDVIELDA
+87 LGDIVELDA

-110 DVNYAPTQA
+110 DVTYAPTQA

-178 IDAKA
+178 INAQS
-183 AYDRMT
+183 AYERMI
-189 YILDQRGDTYDEAAI
+189 YILDQRGNTYDEAALK
-204 RVIANA
+204 VIANA

-249 LGEYVQAVVQQDTKA
+249 LGKYVEAVVNQNTKQG
-264 ALAKLS
+264 LAKLS
-270 EVLSAGKDASRFVE
+270 EVLDEGKDANRFVE
-284 DLISYARDLLLHTE
+284 DLISYARDLLLYTE
-298 APELIS
+298 APELVTL
-304 IVPDNIF
+304 VPDETFTQLAKTQSANI
-311 KALASDTPATVWY
+311 WY
-324 RMIDTLNDTQ
+324 NMIDTLNNTQ
-334 QQLRYTNR
+334 QQLRFTNR
-342 PSIYLEVLTVKLSQP
+342 PAIYLEVLTVKLSQP
-357 LPTTA
+357 VGQGQVVSSVSSAVDPVATAVQTDRQSSEQQPT
-362 PVTVER
+362 P
-368 VSATKVVADPQPQPQ
+368 SP
-383 RPQAVAS
+383 AS
-390 APAQSI
+390 EPAQS
-396 PTAPVSE
+396 VSHE
-403 APVSEPTLEPASTA
+403 EKRSQPVSEPKPVT
-417 SEVNET
+417 SEN
-423 PAVQPTPVPSRV
+423 SRV
-435 APRVSDDQAAV
+435 APHVSEDQAAV
-446 FSVLSAAT
+446 FGVLSEAT
-454 RGDLDRVVG
+454 RGDLDRVTAIWG
-463 VWADMVNMLPVP
+463 DMINMLPVP
-475 QQAMLNVA
+475 EQAMLNVA

-489 PEGLVVG
+489 SNGLVVA
-496 FDFDVIKSNA
+496 FDFDVIRANA
-506 MRNAE
+506 MRKPD
-511 LLNTMVTQIQNL
+511 LLQTMVTQIREL
-523 TQAQHERQLVFVNAE
+523 TQAQHERQLVFITTE
-538 EWPKMRAVFVAQ
+538 SWPVLRSKFVAQ
-550 RKGTAQTTATQQ
+550 LPKHKQQAPAVNPDIEEKADTTEDNLVT
-562 QVETQTANTVADDL
+562 
-576 ASLTAMDVASE
+576 E
-587 AEAGPAPVVAEA
+587 AKTIFDE
-599 ERLFGSD
+599 S

>member
-87 LGDVIELDA
+87 LGDIIELDA

-249 LGEYVQAVVQQDTKA
+249 LGEYVQAVVKQDTKQ

-270 EVLSAGKDASRFVE
+270 EVLSAGKDANRFVE

-304 IVPDNIF
+304 IVPDETF
-311 KALASDTPATVWY
+311 TDLAANKQANVWY
-324 RMIDTLNDTQ
+324 RMIDILNDTQ
-334 QQLRYTNR
+334 QQLRFTNR

-357 LPTTA
+357 MATTA

-368 VSATKVVADPQPQPQ
+368 VSAPQVVADPTPTAPK
-383 RPQAVAS
+383 PAPAPVAS
-390 APAQSI
+390 AAPVVETPTQPATQPEPVASAA
-396 PTAPVSE
+396 PAEQPATTAP
-403 APVSEPTLEPASTA
+403 T
-417 SEVNET
+417 
-423 PAVQPTPVPSRV
+423 RV
-435 APRVSDDQAAV
+435 APRVADDQSAV
-446 FSVLSAAT
+446 FGVLSAAT
-454 RGDLDRVVG
+454 RGDLDRVQT

-483 RPIAAS
+483 KPIAAS
-489 PEGLVVG
+489 PDGLVVA
-496 FDFDVIKSNA
+496 FDFEVIKANA

-511 LLNTMVTQIQNL
+511 LLHTMVTQIRLL
-523 TQAQHERQLVFVNAE
+523 TQAQNERQLVFVTTDD
-538 EWPKMRAVFVAQ
+538 WPKMRAAFVAQ
-550 RKGTAQTTATQQ
+550 RQGTAATPSVQQ
-562 QVETQTANTVADDL
+562 QVPQQVAAAVDDDL
-576 ASLTAMDVASE
+576 ASLTAMDDQTE
-587 AEAGPAPVVAEA
+587 AAGPEPVVAEA
-599 ERLFGSD
+599 ERLFGAD

>member
-304 IVPDNIF
+304 IVPDDIF

-368 VSATKVVADPQPQPQ
+368 VSATKVVAEPQPQ
-383 RPQAVAS
+383 RPQAVA
-390 APAQSI
+390 PAQST

-403 APVSEPTLEPASTA
+403 APVSEPTGEPASTA
-417 SEVNET
+417 PEVNET

-454 RGDLDRVVG
+454 RGDLDRVVA

-511 LLNTMVTQIQNL
+511 LLNTMVTQIQIL

-538 EWPKMRAVFVAQ
+538 EWPKMRAAFVAQ

-562 QVETQTANTVADDL
+562 QVETQTATAVADDL

-587 AEAGPAPVVAEA
+587 AETGPAPVVAEA

>member
-81 AADNGT
+81 VADNGT
-87 LGDVIELDA
+87 LGDIIELDA

-249 LGEYVQAVVQQDTKA
+249 LGEYVQAVVKQDTKQ

-270 EVLSAGKDASRFVE
+270 EVLSAGKDANRFVE

-304 IVPDNIF
+304 IVPDETF
-311 KALASDTPATVWY
+311 TDLAANTQANVWY
-324 RMIDTLNDTQ
+324 RMIDILNDTQ
-334 QQLRYTNR
+334 QQLRFTNR

-357 LPTTA
+357 MATTA

-368 VSATKVVADPQPQPQ
+368 VSAPQVVADPTPTAPK
-383 RPQAVAS
+383 PAPAPVAS
-390 APAQSI
+390 A
-396 PTAPVSE
+396 APV
-403 APVSEPTLEPASTA
+403 V
-417 SEVNET
+417 ET
-423 PAVQPTPVPSRV
+423 PTQPATQPEPVASAAPAEQPATAAPTRV
-435 APRVSDDQAAV
+435 APRVADDQSAV
-446 FSVLSAAT
+446 FGVLSAAT
-454 RGDLDRVVG
+454 RGDLDRVQT

-483 RPIAAS
+483 KPIAAS
-489 PEGLVVG
+489 PDGLVVA
-496 FDFDVIKSNA
+496 FDFEVIKANA

-511 LLNTMVTQIQNL
+511 LLHTMVTQIRLL
-523 TQAQHERQLVFVNAE
+523 TQAQNERQLVFVTTDD
-538 EWPKMRAVFVAQ
+538 WPKMRAAFVAQ
-550 RKGTAQTTATQQ
+550 RQGTAATPSVQQ
-562 QVETQTANTVADDL
+562 QVPQQVAAAVDDDL
-576 ASLTAMDVASE
+576 ASLTAMDDQTE
-587 AEAGPAPVVAEA
+587 AAGPEPVVAEA
-599 ERLFGSD
+599 ERLFGAD

>member
-87 LGDVIELDA
+87 LGDIIELDA

-249 LGEYVQAVVQQDTKA
+249 LGEYVQAVVKQDTKQ

-270 EVLSAGKDASRFVE
+270 EVLSAGKDANRFVE

-304 IVPDNIF
+304 IVPDETF
-311 KALASDTPATVWY
+311 TDLAANTQANVWY
-324 RMIDTLNDTQ
+324 RMIDILNDTQ
-334 QQLRYTNR
+334 QQLRFTNR

-357 LPTTA
+357 MATTA

-368 VSATKVVADPQPQPQ
+368 VSAPQVVADPTPTAPKPAPAPVASVAPVVETPTQPAPQPE
-383 RPQAVAS
+383 PVAS
-390 APAQSI
+390 AAPAEQPATAA
-396 PTAPVSE
+396 PT
-403 APVSEPTLEPASTA
+403 
-417 SEVNET
+417 
-423 PAVQPTPVPSRV
+423 RV
-435 APRVSDDQAAV
+435 APRVADDQSAV
-446 FSVLSAAT
+446 FGVLSAAT
-454 RGDLDRVVG
+454 RGDLDRVQT

-483 RPIAAS
+483 KPIAAS
-489 PEGLVVG
+489 PDGLVVA
-496 FDFDVIKSNA
+496 FDFEVIKANA

-511 LLNTMVTQIQNL
+511 LLHTMVTQIRLL
-523 TQAQHERQLVFVNAE
+523 TQAQNERQLVFVTTDD
-538 EWPKMRAVFVAQ
+538 WPKMRAAFVAQ
-550 RKGTAQTTATQQ
+550 RQGTAATPSVQQ
-562 QVETQTANTVADDL
+562 QVPQQVAAAVDDDL
-576 ASLTAMDVASE
+576 ASLTAMDDQ
-587 AEAGPAPVVAEA
+587 AEAPGPAPVVAEA
-599 ERLFGSD
+599 ERLFGAD

>member
-6 LYRTWRPQK
+6 VYRTWRPQK

-87 LGDVIELDA
+87 LGDIIELDA

-249 LGEYVQAVVQQDTKA
+249 LGEYVQAVVKQDTKQ

-270 EVLSAGKDASRFVE
+270 EVLSAGKDANRFVE

-304 IVPDNIF
+304 IVPDETF
-311 KALASDTPATVWY
+311 TDLAANTQANVWY
-324 RMIDTLNDTQ
+324 RMIDILNDTQ
-334 QQLRYTNR
+334 QQLRFTNR

-357 LPTTA
+357 MATTA

-368 VSATKVVADPQPQPQ
+368 VSAPQVVADPTPTAPTK
-383 RPQAVAS
+383 PGPAPVAS
-390 APAQSI
+390 A
-396 PTAPVSE
+396 APV
-403 APVSEPTLEPASTA
+403 V
-417 SEVNET
+417 ET
-423 PAVQPTPVPSRV
+423 PTQPATQPEPVASAAPAEQPATAAPTCV
-435 APRVSDDQAAV
+435 APRVADDQSAV
-446 FSVLSAAT
+446 FGVLSAAT
-454 RGDLDRVVG
+454 RGDLDRVQT

-483 RPIAAS
+483 KPIAAS
-489 PEGLVVG
+489 PDGLVVA
-496 FDFDVIKSNA
+496 FDFEVIKANA

-511 LLNTMVTQIQNL
+511 LLHTMVTQIRLL
-523 TQAQHERQLVFVNAE
+523 TQAQNERQLVFVTTDD
-538 EWPKMRAVFVAQ
+538 WPKMRAAFVAQ
-550 RKGTAQTTATQQ
+550 RQGTAATPSVQQ
-562 QVETQTANTVADDL
+562 QVPQQVAAAVDDDL
-576 ASLTAMDVASE
+576 ASLTAMDDQTE
-587 AEAGPAPVVAEA
+587 AAGPEPVVAEA
-599 ERLFGSD
+599 ERLFGAD

>member
-87 LGDVIELDA
+87 LGDIIELDA

-173 FDFKR
+173 FDFKC

-249 LGEYVQAVVQQDTKA
+249 LGEYVQAVVKQDTKQ

-270 EVLSAGKDASRFVE
+270 EVLSAGKDANRFVE

-304 IVPDNIF
+304 IVPDETF
-311 KALASDTPATVWY
+311 TDLAANTQANVWY
-324 RMIDTLNDTQ
+324 RMIDILNDTQ
-334 QQLRYTNR
+334 QQLRFTNR

-357 LPTTA
+357 MATTA

-368 VSATKVVADPQPQPQ
+368 VSAPQVVADPTPTAPTK
-383 RPQAVAS
+383 PAPAPVAS
-390 APAQSI
+390 A
-396 PTAPVSE
+396 APV
-403 APVSEPTLEPASTA
+403 V
-417 SEVNET
+417 ET
-423 PAVQPTPVPSRV
+423 PTQPATQPEPVASAAPAEQPATAAPTRV
-435 APRVSDDQAAV
+435 APRVADDQSAV
-446 FSVLSAAT
+446 FGVLSAAT
-454 RGDLDRVVG
+454 RGDLDRVQT

-483 RPIAAS
+483 KPIAAS
-489 PEGLVVG
+489 PDGLVVA
-496 FDFDVIKSNA
+496 FDFEVIKANA

-511 LLNTMVTQIQNL
+511 LLHTMVTQIRLL
-523 TQAQHERQLVFVNAE
+523 TQAQNERQLVFVTTDD
-538 EWPKMRAVFVAQ
+538 WPKMRAAFVAQ
-550 RKGTAQTTATQQ
+550 RQGTAATPSVQQ
-562 QVETQTANTVADDL
+562 QVPQQVAAAVDDDL
-576 ASLTAMDVASE
+576 ASLTAMDDQTE
-587 AEAGPAPVVAEA
+587 AAGPEPVVAEA
-599 ERLFGSD
+599 ERLFGAD

>member
-87 LGDVIELDA
+87 LGDIIELDA

-249 LGEYVQAVVQQDTKA
+249 LGEYVQAVVKQDTKQ

-270 EVLSAGKDASRFVE
+270 EVLSAGKDANRFVE

-304 IVPDNIF
+304 IVPDETF
-311 KALASDTPATVWY
+311 TDLAANTQANVWY
-324 RMIDTLNDTQ
+324 RMIDILNDTQ
-334 QQLRYTNR
+334 QQLRFTNR

-357 LPTTA
+357 MATTA

-368 VSATKVVADPQPQPQ
+368 VSAPQVVADPTPTAPK
-383 RPQAVAS
+383 PAPAPVAS
-390 APAQSI
+390 AAPVVETPTQPATQPEPVASAA
-396 PTAPVSE
+396 PAEQPATTAP
-403 APVSEPTLEPASTA
+403 T
-417 SEVNET
+417 
-423 PAVQPTPVPSRV
+423 RV
-435 APRVSDDQAAV
+435 APRVADDQSAV
-446 FSVLSAAT
+446 FGVLSAAT
-454 RGDLDRVVG
+454 RGDLDRVQT

-483 RPIAAS
+483 KPIAAS
-489 PEGLVVG
+489 PDGLVVA
-496 FDFDVIKSNA
+496 FDFEVIKANA

-511 LLNTMVTQIQNL
+511 LLHTMVTQIRLL
-523 TQAQHERQLVFVNAE
+523 TQAQNERQLVFVTTDD
-538 EWPKMRAVFVAQ
+538 WPKMRAAFVAQ
-550 RKGTAQTTATQQ
+550 RQGTAATPSVQQ
-562 QVETQTANTVADDL
+562 QVPQQVAAAVDDDL
-576 ASLTAMDVASE
+576 ASITAMDDQTE
-587 AEAGPAPVVAEA
+587 AAGPEPVVAEA
-599 ERLFGSD
+599 ERLFGAD

>member
-87 LGDVIELDA
+87 LGDIIELDA

-249 LGEYVQAVVQQDTKA
+249 LGEYVQAVVKQDTKQ

-270 EVLSAGKDASRFVE
+270 EVLSAGKDANRFVE

-304 IVPDNIF
+304 IVPDETF
-311 KALASDTPATVWY
+311 TDLAANTQANVWY
-324 RMIDTLNDTQ
+324 RMIDILNDTQ
-334 QQLRYTNR
+334 QQLRFTNR

-357 LPTTA
+357 MATTA

-368 VSATKVVADPQPQPQ
+368 VSAPQVVADPTPTAPK
-383 RPQAVAS
+383 PAPAPVAS
-390 APAQSI
+390 AAPVVETPTQPATQPEPVASAATAEQ
-396 PTAPVSE
+396 PATTAP
-403 APVSEPTLEPASTA
+403 T
-417 SEVNET
+417 
-423 PAVQPTPVPSRV
+423 RV
-435 APRVSDDQAAV
+435 APRVADDQSAV
-446 FSVLSAAT
+446 FGVLSAAT
-454 RGDLDRVVG
+454 RGDLDRVQT

-483 RPIAAS
+483 KPIAAS
-489 PEGLVVG
+489 PDGLVVA
-496 FDFDVIKSNA
+496 FDFEVIKANA

-511 LLNTMVTQIQNL
+511 LLHTMVTQIRLL
-523 TQAQHERQLVFVNAE
+523 TQAQNERQLVFVTTDD
-538 EWPKMRAVFVAQ
+538 WPKMRAAFVAQ
-550 RKGTAQTTATQQ
+550 RQGTAATPSVQQ
-562 QVETQTANTVADDL
+562 QVPQQVAAAVDDDL
-576 ASLTAMDVASE
+576 ASLTAMDDQTE
-587 AEAGPAPVVAEA
+587 AAGPEPVVAEA
-599 ERLFGSD
+599 ERLFGAD

>member
-87 LGDVIELDA
+87 LGDIIELDA

-249 LGEYVQAVVQQDTKA
+249 LGEYVQAVVKQDTKQ

-270 EVLSAGKDASRFVE
+270 EVLSAGKDANRFVE

-304 IVPDNIF
+304 IVPDETF
-311 KALASDTPATVWY
+311 TDLAANTQANVWY
-324 RMIDTLNDTQ
+324 RMIDILNDTQ
-334 QQLRYTNR
+334 QQLRFTNR

-357 LPTTA
+357 MATTA

-368 VSATKVVADPQPQPQ
+368 VSAPQVVADPTPTAPK
-383 RPQAVAS
+383 PAPAPVAS
-390 APAQSI
+390 A
-396 PTAPVSE
+396 APV
-403 APVSEPTLEPASTA
+403 V
-417 SEVNET
+417 ET
-423 PAVQPTPVPSRV
+423 PTQSATQPEPVASAAPAEQPATPAPTRV
-435 APRVSDDQAAV
+435 APRVADDQSAV
-446 FSVLSAAT
+446 FGVLSAAT
-454 RGDLDRVVG
+454 RGDLDRVQT

-483 RPIAAS
+483 KPIAAS
-489 PEGLVVG
+489 PDGLVVA
-496 FDFDVIKSNA
+496 FDFEVIKANA

-511 LLNTMVTQIQNL
+511 LLHTMVTQIRLL
-523 TQAQHERQLVFVNAE
+523 TQAQNERQLVFVTTDD
-538 EWPKMRAVFVAQ
+538 WPKMRAAFVAQ
-550 RKGTAQTTATQQ
+550 RQGTAATPSVQQ
-562 QVETQTANTVADDL
+562 QVPQQVAAAVDDDL
-576 ASLTAMDVASE
+576 ASLTAMDDQ
-587 AEAGPAPVVAEA
+587 AEATGPAPVVAEA
-599 ERLFGSD
+599 ERLFGAD

>member
-87 LGDVIELDA
+87 LGDIIELDA

-249 LGEYVQAVVQQDTKA
+249 LGEYVQAVVKQDTKQ

-270 EVLSAGKDASRFVE
+270 EVLSAGKDDNRFVE

-304 IVPDNIF
+304 IVPDETF
-311 KALASDTPATVWY
+311 TDLAANTQANVWY
-324 RMIDTLNDTQ
+324 RMIDILNDTQ
-334 QQLRYTNR
+334 QQLRFTNR

-357 LPTTA
+357 MATTA

-368 VSATKVVADPQPQPQ
+368 VSAPQVVADPTPTAPK
-383 RPQAVAS
+383 PAPAPVAS
-390 APAQSI
+390 AAPVVETPTQPATQPEPVASAA
-396 PTAPVSE
+396 PAEQPATTAP
-403 APVSEPTLEPASTA
+403 T
-417 SEVNET
+417 
-423 PAVQPTPVPSRV
+423 RV
-435 APRVSDDQAAV
+435 APRVADDQSAV
-446 FSVLSAAT
+446 FGVLSAAT
-454 RGDLDRVVG
+454 RGDLDRVQT

-483 RPIAAS
+483 KPIAAS
-489 PEGLVVG
+489 PDGLVVA
-496 FDFDVIKSNA
+496 FDFEVIKANA

-511 LLNTMVTQIQNL
+511 LLHTMVTQIRLL
-523 TQAQHERQLVFVNAE
+523 TQAQNERQLVFVTTDD
-538 EWPKMRAVFVAQ
+538 WPKMRAAFVAQ
-550 RKGTAQTTATQQ
+550 RQGTAATPSVQQ
-562 QVETQTANTVADDL
+562 QVPQQVAAAVDDDL
-576 ASLTAMDVASE
+576 ASLTAMDDQTE
-587 AEAGPAPVVAEA
+587 AAGPEPVVAEA
-599 ERLFGSD
+599 ERLFGAD

>member
-87 LGDVIELDA
+87 LGDIIELDA

-249 LGEYVQAVVQQDTKA
+249 LGEYVQAVVKQDTKQ

-270 EVLSAGKDASRFVE
+270 EVLSAGKDANRFVE

-304 IVPDNIF
+304 IVPDETF
-311 KALASDTPATVWY
+311 TDLAANTQANVWY
-324 RMIDTLNDTQ
+324 RMIDILNDTQ
-334 QQLRYTNR
+334 QQLRFTNR

-357 LPTTA
+357 MATTA

-368 VSATKVVADPQPQPQ
+368 VSAPQVVADPTPTAPK
-383 RPQAVAS
+383 PAPAPVAS
-390 APAQSI
+390 A
-396 PTAPVSE
+396 APV
-403 APVSEPTLEPASTA
+403 V
-417 SEVNET
+417 ET
-423 PAVQPTPVPSRV
+423 PTQPATQPEPVASAAPAEQPATAAPTRV
-435 APRVSDDQAAV
+435 APRVADDQSAV
-446 FSVLSAAT
+446 FGVLSAAT
-454 RGDLDRVVG
+454 RGDLDRVQT

-483 RPIAAS
+483 KPIAAS
-489 PEGLVVG
+489 PDGLVVA
-496 FDFDVIKSNA
+496 FDFEVIKANA

-511 LLNTMVTQIQNL
+511 LLHTMVTQIRLL
-523 TQAQHERQLVFVNAE
+523 TQAQNERQLVFVTTDD
-538 EWPKMRAVFVAQ
+538 WPKMRAAFVAQ
-550 RKGTAQTTATQQ
+550 RQGTAATPSVQQ
-562 QVETQTANTVADDL
+562 QVPQQVAAAVDDDL
-576 ASLTAMDVASE
+576 ASLTAMDDQTE
-587 AEAGPAPVVAEA
+587 AAGPEPVVAEA
-599 ERLFGSD
+599 ERLFGAD